1 MVGAPAQSHQGN
13 GAGHKA
19 SQSIRDMVN
28 DIKRETGDWIVW
40 GLGNLGWKGHGNV
53 PLLLRELGLLSL
65 EKAPGNL
72 RASSSGYKR
81 AGEGLFERQVT
92 EKGEMASSCQRSGVR
107 NRADQRSHRLA
118 QCVSLRQRG
127 DKYHLEPVI
136 TLKVGPQEEELEFVV
151 DTGAERTRLLNVPK
165 GYSVSKDTAKVTG
178 AKGETFTV
186 PVIKDVVIE
195 GETKIWMGDVLL
207 VPKAGSNLLGRDL
220 QVKLGIGVI
229 PEDGKMT
236 AKVLKLGQEDEEK
249 INKEVWAGE
258 RNRGG
263 LNIDPISVTIERED
277 CPIRVRQYP
286 ISLEGREGLKPVIE
300 GLIKDGT
307 LEPCMSLHNT
317 PILPVKKPDG
327 SYRLVQDLREV
338 NKRTRSRYPVVP
350 NPYTLLSKVPPQH
363 QWFSVVDLKD
373 AFWACPLAKESRDIF
388 AFEWE
393 DPKTGRKQQL
403 RWTKLPQG
411 FTESPNLFGQALE
424 KILQAFSTPPGI
436 QIIQYVDDVLLS
448 GEDEVEVREA
458 TIKLLNFLGEKGLR
472 VSKGKLQFV
481 EPEAKYLGHLIKQGV
496 AHGVL
501 VQEWGGV
508 KRPVAYLSKM
518 LDPVSHG
525 WPVCIQAIAATAI
538 LVEESRK
545 LTFGGKLIVCTPH
558 AVRNVLNQKAEKWLT
573 DSRMLKYEAILINSD
588 DLTLE
593 VNRSLNP
600 AQFLY
605 GEPADNLIHNCLEI
619 IQYQTKVQGDLEEQ
633 ALSEGEIIYV
643 DGSSRCLQGKRMSG
657 YAVVDGKNMQTIE
670 KGKLPSNW
678 SAQTCELY
686 ALKKA
691 LEYLAH
697 KKGTIYTDSR
707 DKMGAPYPMAST
719 EFWSCRKDE
728 PDFKENFDQVLLTTE
743 AAIRTKERGWIH
755 ASRIKGPVEEP
766 KEWTIT
772 SEPGDTKLTLKRG
785 LGEYDLWEGLWKK
798 ALRTVLQEIQ
808 QTPDAQDS
816 DYNDITQDHLCG
828 EGAYTAPAE
837 ETQLLSKLV
846 LDKICNAAEKSFYQ
860 IPSPEIKTSYVS
872 IKQFSSEN
880 FLQFVD
886 RLRSQVERQVQDPVV
901 QTELIKEMAQR
912 NANET
917 CHRIILSLPL
927 DPSPSLAQMIEACT
941 RRAELFS
948 APERNPRLTHPKPM
962 AAAAPGA
969 RRQPMSSDQLQHIIC
984 HHCKRPGHFAKACP
998 QNQER
1003 KSKNQKN

>member
-1 MVGAPAQSHQGN
+1 MPTAPPEWGQNNEEGRKHMNEYRNLIIKGIKEAAPRGQNAKKAFEAQQEKEESPTEWLDRLRKNMKQYSGIDPETVG
-13 GAGHKA
+13 KA
-19 SQSIRDMVN
+19 
-28 DIKRETGDWIVW
+28 
-40 GLGNLGWKGHGNV
+40 
-53 PLLLRELGLLSL
+53 LLRINFVTNAWPDIRKKL
-65 EKAPGNL
+65 EKIEDWHNKSLDDLLKEAQKVYV
-72 RASSSGYKR
+72 RR
-81 AGEGLFERQVT
+81 DE
-92 EKGEMASSCQRSGVR
+92 EKAKLKAKLMAVAMRKKNFQKNQKHTGTTSRDKINRDQGKEKNRIPIQTKSQQHSR
-107 NRADQRSHRLA
+107 NV
-118 QCVSLRQRG
+118 CFYCRG

-151 DTGAERTRLLNVPK
+151 DTGAERTCLLNVPK

-195 GETKIWMGDVLL
+195 GETKIWVGDVLL

-229 PEDGKMT
+229 PEDEKMT

-258 RNRGG
+258 GNRGG

-300 GLIKDGT
+300 GLIKDRT
-307 LEPCMSLHNT
+307 LEPCMSPHNT

-388 AFEWE
+388 AFEGE

-411 FTESPNLFGQALE
+411 FMESPNLFRQALE
-424 KILQAFSTPPGI
+424 KILQAFPTPPRI
-436 QIIQYVDDVLLS
+436 QIIQYVDDLLLS
-448 GEDEVEVREA
+448 GEDEAEVKEA
-458 TIKLLNFLGEKGLR
+458 TIKLFNFLGEKGLKKKPFHLY
-472 VSKGKLQFV
+472 VNV
-481 EPEAKYLGHLIKQGV
+481 EKGV

-545 LTFGGKLIVCTPH
+545 LTFGGQLIVCTPH

-573 DSRMLKYEAILINSD
+573 DSRMLKYEAILIDSD

-593 VNRSLNP
+593 VNKSLNP
-600 AQFLY
+600 AQFFY

-619 IQYQTKVQGDLEEQ
+619 IQYQTKVRGDLEEQ

-670 KGKLPSNW
+670 KGRLPSNW

-697 KKGTIYTDSR
+697 KKGTIYTDSNYAFR
-707 DKMGAPYPMAST
+707 VVHTFGKIW
-719 EFWSCRKDE
+719 E
-728 PDFKENFDQVLLTTE
+728 
-743 AAIRTKERGWIH
+743 ERGLLN
-755 ASRIKGPVEEP
+755 SRGKGLVHEGLILEILEALKLPEEIAIVHIKGHQ
-766 KEWTIT
+766 
-772 SEPGDTKLTLKRG
+772 RG
-785 LGEYDLWEGLWKK
+785 VTPEIRGNNLAD
-798 ALRTVLQEIQ
+798 QEAK
-808 QTPDAQDS
+808 D
-816 DYNDITQDHLCG
+816 
-828 EGAYTAPAE
+828 
-837 ETQLLSKLV
+837 
-846 LDKICNAAEKSFYQ
+846 AAENGAERVMLILTPNEKKLE
-860 IPSPEIKTSYVS
+860 IPK
-872 IKQFSSEN
+872 FSEAEKKELNKIRREQAESGNGN
-880 FLQFVD
+880 FLMED
-886 RLRSQVERQVQDPVV
+886 NY
-901 QTELIKEMAQR
+901 LIKYWLE
-912 NANET
+912 
-917 CHRIILSLPL
+917 
-927 DPSPSLAQMIEACT
+927 
-941 RRAELFS
+941 
-948 APERNPRLTHPKPM
+948 KY
-962 AAAAPGA
+962 
-969 RRQPMSSDQLQHIIC
+969 
-984 HHCKRPGHFAKACP
+984 
-998 QNQER
+998 
-1003 KSKNQKN
+1003 